1 MKTVHE
7 VSDLTGVSV
16 RTLHHYDAI
25 GLLKPAQITPAG
37 YRLYDEASLAR
48 LQAILLFRELEFPLA
63 DIKKILD
70 SPDYDEKEALR
81 QQIDLLK
88 LRRER
93 IDGLIKLASD
103 MIKGEKKM
111 KFDAFDK
118 SKIEQYESEAKK
130 RWGNTE
136 AWGEYESKATSKSSE
151 AQKSA
156 AEGLMQVFAEIGEL
170 KTLSVEDPVVKDGV
184 EKLKSYITEHF
195 YTCTDDILAGL
206 GKMYVADERFRK
218 NIDSTGGAGTAEFV
232 SRAIKHYCEK

>member
-7 VSDLTGVSV
+7 VSALTGVSV

-25 GLLKPAQITPAG
+25 GLLKPAQVTPAG

-70 SPDYDEKEALR
+70 SPDYDEREALR

-93 IDGLIKLASD
+93 IDGLIKLALD

-118 SKIEQYESEAKK
+118 LKIEQYEAEAKK
-130 RWGNTE
+130 RWGKTE
-136 AWGEYESKATSKSSE
+136 AWSEYEQRTASATPE
-151 AQKSA
+151 DQKSA
-156 AEGLMQVFAEIGEL
+156 TDGLMQLFTEIG
-170 KTLSVEDPVVKDGV
+170 
-184 EKLKSYITEHF
+184 KLKDLPVDDPSVQNEVANLQSYITEHF
-195 YTCTDDILAGL
+195 YTCTNDIFAGL
-206 GKMYVADERFRK
+206 GKMYVADERFRE
-218 NIDSTGGAGTAEFV
+218 NIDNAGGAGTAEFV
-232 SRAIKHYCEK
+232 SKAIKQYCKK